1 MFDAAYYSRQAV
13 YDRLVLEAQ
22 EIHGDRFEFGHELRK
37 VDGAYRVVPYTD
49 GFSVAAVGPDGG
61 EHFFTARLSRENL
74 ATINVKVPKALLE
87 EGSLAP
93 NAAKP
98 GTYVWTLS
106 KKDWNR
112 GAHRIAVRDD
122 MNDEHI
128 ALNFKNF
135 DLAMEI
141 LMHTVMAHATGKH
154 SPAV

>member
-1 MFDAAYYSRQAV
+1 MLQLCVSQNTPC
-13 YDRLVLEAQ
+13 
-22 EIHGDRFEFGHELRK
+22 ICC
-37 VDGAYRVVPYTD
+37 
-49 GFSVAAVGPDGG
+49 
-61 EHFFTARLSRENL
+61 
-74 ATINVKVPKALLE
+74 
-87 EGSLAP
+87 
-93 NAAKP
+93 
-98 GTYVWTLS
+98 
-106 KKDWNR
+106 